1 MTATATRLPP
11 QVRKQARA
19 AEEGV
24 EALRKQ
30 REQPEPPP
38 VETPPAQPEG
48 VTQTPPPEQP
58 APQIPNEP
66 TVDALKADLATEK
79 QRYKSLQGINQAQ
92 ARELADVKERLRRL
106 EEKPQPAATPD
117 PERAKKHLSKEER
130 ETIGEGTIDVT
141 SRIARGE
148 IEGEVKPLAE
158 SVTNLEKRIAEQGH
172 RFFLSTIRAQHRE
185 FDEINGV
192 NAPYDSNP
200 DWLLWL
206 GVVDKKT
213 GVSRQDLLTQAVARQ
228 NVEQT
233 WAFFEEFMRD
243 TGYKPAEPPSV
254 QAPKLPAP
262 KPAPVAA
269 SPTPTSEPKKR
280 TFAHSFVKKFFKDC
294 SLGKFTGT
302 KEERQQLENDI
313 AVAEREGR
321 IDFSR

>member
-58 APQIPNEP
+58 APQTPNEP
-66 TVDALKADLATEK
+66 TVEALKADLATER

-92 ARELADVKERLRRL
+92 ARELADVKERLRKL
-106 EEKPQPAATPD
+106 EEKPQPAATQD
-117 PERAKKHLSKEER
+117 PERAKKHLTPEER
-130 ETIGEGTIDVT
+130 ETIGSATIDVQA
-141 SRIARGE
+141 RIARS
-148 IEGEVKPLAE
+148 EVDPVNEKVAD
-158 SVTNLEKRIAEQGH
+158 LEQRIQQQGH
-172 RFFLSTIRAQHRE
+172 QYFLSTIRAQHRE

-213 GVSRQDLLTQAVARQ
+213 GMMRQDLLTQAVKRQ

-254 QAPKLPAP
+254 QVPKQPVA

-269 SPTPTSEPKKR
+269 SPTPTAEPKKR

-294 SLGKFTGT
+294 SLGKFNGT